1 MLSWL
6 LLVPC
11 ICCSGIE
18 HRHGL
23 YNRVQNDPLQK
34 PWSSRCMEPDCNGLL
49 LFHRFSNCVSSALLV
64 WQVINQ
70 LLLCWARFIS
80 SWSIYL
86 VPTWGQSWSNYLA
99 NARLLQPAHTN
110 YTCAW
115 STKVEAFAFRV
126 VSEVCIFLIECVNL
140 SPRSFANG
148 ELPVSGSCLFLSS
161 WLGKELKQTW
171 LVDVTELFNPA
182 KWSWSWVWN
191 AVSL

>member
-49 LFHRFSNCVSSALLV
+49 LLHRFSNCVSSALLV

-140 SPRSFANG
+140 FSLIFCQWRVTCFWF
-148 ELPVSGSCLFLSS
+148 LFVPEQLVRK
-161 WLGKELKQTW
+161 GTQTN
-171 LVDVTELFNPA
+171 LVGWCHWTF
-182 KWSWSWVWN
+182 
-191 AVSL
+191 